1 MRYSAS
7 LFYGKDRRQMTSAKR
22 VAFIGL
28 GAMGYPMAGH
38 LATLGHTVTVFNRT
52 QERAQGWQDQ
62 YGGAVAATPAEA
74 AEGQDAVMLCVGN
87 DDDVREVTCGSDG
100 ALQALPKGSLLID
113 HTTTSRE
120 LAIAMAKQAAAS
132 GVDFLDA
139 PVSGGQIGA
148 ETGALTIM
156 VGAHE
161 NTYAAAKPLM
171 ACYAKSI
178 RLMGGV
184 GSGQLTKMVN
194 QICIAGLLQG
204 LSEGLHFAERAGLDV
219 AGAVEVIGQGAAQ
232 SWQMNNRASTM
243 IAGEFDFGFAVDW
256 MRKDLGIAIETAQAV
271 GAAIPVTELV
281 DSFYAEVQDLGGRR
295 WDTSS
300 LIQRLRAQTSD

>member
-1 MRYSAS
+1 
-7 LFYGKDRRQMTSAKR
+7 MTPVKH

-38 LATLGHTVTVFNRT
+38 LAAAGHTVTVFNRT
-52 QERAQGWQDQ
+52 RESAQRWHDQ
-62 YGGAVAATPAEA
+62 YGGRVAATPAEA

-87 DDDVREVTCGSDG
+87 DDDVREVTSDNDG
-100 ALQALPKGSLLID
+100 VLHALPRGSLLID
-113 HTTTSRE
+113 HTTTSQA
-120 LAIAMAKQAAAS
+120 LAIAMAEQASTS

-148 ETGALTIM
+148 ETGTLTIM
-156 VGAHE
+156 VGADEDAH
-161 NTYAAAKPLM
+161 AAAEPLM

-178 RLMGGV
+178 RRMGGV

-219 AGAVEVIGQGAAQ
+219 AGAVEVIAQGAAQ
-232 SWQMNNRASTM
+232 SWQMTNRASTM

-256 MRKDLGIAIETAQAV
+256 MRKDLGIAIDAAQTV
-271 GAAIPVTELV
+271 GAALPVTKLV
-281 DSFYAEVQDLGGRR
+281 DSFYADVQDLGGHR

-300 LIQRLRAQTSD
+300 LIQRLRAQAPD

>member
-1 MRYSAS
+1 
-7 LFYGKDRRQMTSAKR
+7 MTSVKR
-22 VAFIGL
+22 VAFVGL

-38 LATLGHTVTVFNRT
+38 LVAAGHSVTVFNRT
-52 QERAQGWQDQ
+52 PERAQRWQDQ
-62 YGGAVAATPAEA
+62 YGGTVAATPAEA

-87 DDDVREVTCGSDG
+87 DDDVREVACGTHG
-100 ALQALPKGSLLID
+100 VLRALPRGSLVID
-113 HTTTSRE
+113 HTTTSQA
-120 LAIAMAKQAAAS
+120 LAIAVAREAAS
-132 GVDFLDA
+132 FGVDFLDA

-156 VGAHE
+156 VGANE
-161 NTYAAAKPLM
+161 DTYGVAEPLM
-171 ACYAKSI
+171 ACYAKSM

-219 AGAVEVIGQGAAQ
+219 AGAVEVIAQGAAQ
-232 SWQMNNRASTM
+232 SWQMNNRANTM
-243 IAGEFDFGFAVDW
+243 IAGDFDFGFAVDW
-256 MRKDLGIAIETAQAV
+256 MRKDLGIAIDAAHQV
-271 GAAIPVTELV
+271 GAAVPVTELV
-281 DSFYAEVQDLGGRR
+281 DRFYADVQDLGGRR

-300 LIQRLRAQTSD
+300 LIQRLRSQAPD

>member
-1 MRYSAS
+1 
-7 LFYGKDRRQMTSAKR
+7 MTSAKR

-38 LATLGHTVTVFNRT
+38 LATSGHTVTVFNRT
-52 QERAQGWQDQ
+52 LERAQRWQDQ
-62 YGGAVAATPAEA
+62 FGGAVAGTPAEA

-100 ALQALPKGSLLID
+100 VLHTLPQGSLLID
-113 HTTTSRE
+113 HTTTSQE
-120 LAIAMAKQAAAS
+120 LAVAIAKQAATS
-132 GVDFLDA
+132 GIDFLDA

-156 VGAHE
+156 VGANE
-161 NTYAAAKPLM
+161 DTYVVAEPLM

-184 GSGQLTKMVN
+184 GCGQLTKMVN

-219 AGAVEVIGQGAAQ
+219 AGAVEVIAQGAAQ

-243 IAGEFDFGFAVDW
+243 IAGEFEFGFAVDW
-256 MRKDLGIAIETAQAV
+256 MRKDLGIAIEAAQAV
-271 GAAIPVTELV
+271 GAAVPVTELV
-281 DSFYAEVQDLGGRR
+281 DRFYADVQDLGGRR

-300 LIQRLRAQTSD
+300 LIQRLRAQATD

>member
-1 MRYSAS
+1 
-7 LFYGKDRRQMTSAKR
+7 MTSAKR

-38 LATLGHTVTVFNRT
+38 LATSGHTVTVFNRT
-52 QERAQGWQDQ
+52 LERAQRWQDQ
-62 YGGAVAATPAEA
+62 FGGAVAGTPAEA

-100 ALQALPKGSLLID
+100 VLHTLPRGSLLID
-113 HTTTSRE
+113 HTTTSQE
-120 LAIAMAKQAAAS
+120 LAVAIAKQAATS
-132 GVDFLDA
+132 GIDFLDA

-156 VGAHE
+156 VGANE
-161 NTYAAAKPLM
+161 DTYVVAEPLM

-219 AGAVEVIGQGAAQ
+219 AGAVEVIAQGAAQ

-243 IAGEFDFGFAVDW
+243 IAGEFEFGFAVDW
-256 MRKDLGIAIETAQAV
+256 MRKDLGIAIEAAQAV
-271 GAAIPVTELV
+271 GAAVPVTELV
-281 DSFYAEVQDLGGRR
+281 DRFYADVQDLGGRR

-300 LIQRLRAQTSD
+300 LIQRLRAQATD

>member
-1 MRYSAS
+1 
-7 LFYGKDRRQMTSAKR
+7 MTSAKR

-38 LATLGHTVTVFNRT
+38 LATSGHTVTVFNRT
-52 QERAQGWQDQ
+52 LERAQRWQDQ
-62 YGGAVAATPAEA
+62 FGGAVAATPAEA

-87 DDDVREVTCGSDG
+87 DDDVREVTCGSEG
-100 ALQALPKGSLLID
+100 VLHTLPRGSLLID
-113 HTTTSRE
+113 HTTTSQE
-120 LAIAMAKQAAAS
+120 LAVAIAKQAATS

-156 VGAHE
+156 VGANE
-161 NTYAAAKPLM
+161 DAYAAAEPLM

-219 AGAVEVIGQGAAQ
+219 AGAVEVIAQGAAQ

-256 MRKDLGIAIETAQAV
+256 MRKDLGIAIEAAQAV
-271 GAAIPVTELV
+271 GAAVPVTELV
-281 DSFYAEVQDLGGRR
+281 DRFYADVQDLGGRR

-300 LIQRLRAQTSD
+300 LIQRLRAQATD

>member
-1 MRYSAS
+1 
-7 LFYGKDRRQMTSAKR
+7 MTSVKR
-22 VAFIGL
+22 LAFVGL

-38 LATLGHTVTVFNRT
+38 LVAAGHSVTVFNRT
-52 QERAQGWQDQ
+52 PERAQRWQDQ

-87 DDDVREVTCGSDG
+87 DDDVREVACGTHG
-100 ALQALPKGSLLID
+100 VLRALPRGSLVID
-113 HTTTSRE
+113 HTTTSQA
-120 LAIAMAKQAAAS
+120 LAIAVAREAANL

-156 VGAHE
+156 VGANE
-161 NTYAAAKPLM
+161 VAYAAAEPLM
-171 ACYAKSI
+171 ACYAKSM

-219 AGAVEVIGQGAAQ
+219 AGAVEVIAQGAAQ
-232 SWQMNNRASTM
+232 SWQMNNRANTM
-243 IAGEFDFGFAVDW
+243 IAGDFDFGFAVDW
-256 MRKDLGIAIETAQAV
+256 MRKDLGIAIAAARQV
-271 GAAIPVTELV
+271 GAAVPVTELV
-281 DSFYAEVQDLGGRR
+281 DNFYADVQDLGGRR
-295 WDTSS
+295 W
-300 LIQRLRAQTSD
+300 

>member
-1 MRYSAS
+1 
-7 LFYGKDRRQMTSAKR
+7 MTSVKR
-22 VAFIGL
+22 VAFVGL
-28 GAMGYPMAGH
+28 GALGYPMAGH
-38 LATLGHTVTVFNRT
+38 LVAAGHSVTVFNRT
-52 QERAQGWQDQ
+52 SERAQRWQDQ
-62 YGGAVAATPAEA
+62 YGGTVAATPAEA

-87 DDDVREVTCGSDG
+87 DDDVREVACGTHG
-100 ALQALPKGSLLID
+100 VLRALPRGSLLID
-113 HTTTSRE
+113 HTTTSQA
-120 LAIAMAKQAAAS
+120 LAIAVAREAAS
-132 GVDFLDA
+132 FGVDFLDA

-156 VGAHE
+156 VGANE
-161 NTYAAAKPLM
+161 NTYGVAEPLM
-171 ACYAKSI
+171 ACYGKSM

-219 AGAVEVIGQGAAQ
+219 AGAVEVIAQGAAQ

-243 IAGEFDFGFAVDW
+243 IAGDFHFGFAVDW
-256 MRKDLGIAIETAQAV
+256 MRKDLGIAIDAAHQV
-271 GAAIPVTELV
+271 GAAVPVTELV
-281 DSFYAEVQDLGGRR
+281 DTFYADLQDLGGRR

-300 LIQRLRAQTSD
+300 LIQRLRAQAPD

>member
-1 MRYSAS
+1 
-7 LFYGKDRRQMTSAKR
+7 MTSAKR

-38 LATLGHTVTVFNRT
+38 LATSGQTVTVFNRT
-52 QERAQGWQDQ
+52 LERAQRWQDQ
-62 YGGAVAATPAEA
+62 FGGAVAATPVEA

-87 DDDVREVTCGSDG
+87 DDDVREVTCGSEG
-100 ALQALPKGSLLID
+100 VLHTLPRGSLLID
-113 HTTTSRE
+113 HTTTSQE
-120 LAIAMAKQAAAS
+120 LAVAIAEQAATS

-148 ETGALTIM
+148 EMGALTIM
-156 VGAHE
+156 VGASE
-161 NTYAAAKPLM
+161 DAYAAAEPLM

-219 AGAVEVIGQGAAQ
+219 AGAVEVIAQGAAQ

-256 MRKDLGIAIETAQAV
+256 MRKDLGIAIEAAQAA
-271 GAAIPVTELV
+271 GAAVPVTELV
-281 DSFYAEVQDLGGRR
+281 DRFYADVQDLGGRR

-300 LIQRLRAQTSD
+300 LIQRLRSQAPD

>member
-1 MRYSAS
+1 
-7 LFYGKDRRQMTSAKR
+7 MTSAKR

-38 LATLGHTVTVFNRT
+38 LATAGHRVTVFNRT
-52 QERAQGWQDQ
+52 QERAQRWQEQ
-62 YGGAVAATPAEA
+62 YGGAVAATPVEA
-74 AEGQDAVMLCVGN
+74 AESQDAVMLCVGN
-87 DDDVREVTCGSDG
+87 DDDVREVTCGPNGVLHS
-100 ALQALPKGSLLID
+100 LPTGSLLID
-113 HTTTSRE
+113 HTSTSEE
-120 LAIAMAKQAAAS
+120 LAIAIAKQAATS
-132 GVDFLDA
+132 GVEFLDA

-148 ETGALTIM
+148 ETGSLTIM
-156 VGAHE
+156 VGADE
-161 NTYAAAKPLM
+161 NAYAVAELLM
-171 ACYAKSI
+171 TCYAKSV

-219 AGAVEVIGQGAAQ
+219 AGAVEVITQGAAQ

-256 MRKDLGIAIETAQAV
+256 MRKDLGIAIDAARAV
-271 GAAIPVTELV
+271 GAAVPVTKLV
-281 DSFYAEVQDLGGRR
+281 DSFYADVQELGGRR

-300 LIQRLRAQTSD
+300 LIQRLRAQAPK

>member
-1 MRYSAS
+1 
-7 LFYGKDRRQMTSAKR
+7 MTSVKR
-22 VAFIGL
+22 VAFVGL

-38 LATLGHTVTVFNRT
+38 LVAAGHSVTVFNRT
-52 QERAQGWQDQ
+52 PERAQRWQDQ

-87 DDDVREVTCGSDG
+87 DDDVREVACGSHG
-100 ALQALPKGSLLID
+100 VLRALPRGSLVID
-113 HTTTSRE
+113 HTTTSQA
-120 LAIAMAKQAAAS
+120 LAIAVAREAAS
-132 GVDFLDA
+132 FGVDFLDA

-156 VGAHE
+156 VGANE
-161 NTYAAAKPLM
+161 DTYGVAEPLM
-171 ACYAKSI
+171 ACYAKSM

-219 AGAVEVIGQGAAQ
+219 AGAVEVIAQGAAQ
-232 SWQMNNRASTM
+232 SWQMNNRANTM
-243 IAGEFDFGFAVDW
+243 IAGDFDFGFAVDW
-256 MRKDLGIAIETAQAV
+256 MRKDLGIAIDAANQV
-271 GAAIPVTELV
+271 GAAVPVTELV
-281 DSFYAEVQDLGGRR
+281 DRFYADVQDLGGRR

-300 LIQRLRAQTSD
+300 LIQRLRSQAPD

>member
-1 MRYSAS
+1 
-7 LFYGKDRRQMTSAKR
+7 MTSVKH

-38 LATLGHTVTVFNRT
+38 LAAAGHMVTVFNRT
-52 QERAQGWQDQ
+52 RESAQRWHDQ
-62 YGGAVAATPAEA
+62 HGGRVAATPAEA

-87 DDDVREVTCGSDG
+87 DDDVREVTCDTDG
-100 ALQALPKGSLLID
+100 VLRSIPRGSLIID
-113 HTTTSRE
+113 HTTTSQA
-120 LAIAMAKQAAAS
+120 LAITMAEQASTS

-148 ETGALTIM
+148 ETGTLTIM
-156 VGAHE
+156 VGADE
-161 NTYAAAKPLM
+161 DSYAAAEPLM

-178 RLMGGV
+178 RRMGGV

-219 AGAVEVIGQGAAQ
+219 AGVVEVIAQGAAQ

-256 MRKDLGIAIETAQAV
+256 MRKDLGIAIDAAQTV
-271 GAAIPVTELV
+271 GAAVPVTKLV
-281 DSFYAEVQDLGGRR
+281 DSFYADVQDLGGHR

-300 LIQRLRAQTSD
+300 LIQRLRAQAPD